1 MKNAVGKEIR
11 SRVFIDL
18 PAWIVRNLS
27 EEYEDHNDCDA
38 LDKQQTKDFVNEILP
53 EISGGKMFSDEK
65 FDACFM
71 EFDQEESG
79 FIEKDKMTDFSIKLM
94 CPDSDLGEDH
104 FPEFSLLDTTEYVVR
119 LAN

>member
-1 MKNAVGKEIR
+1 
-11 SRVFIDL
+11 
-18 PAWIVRNLS
+18 
-27 EEYEDHNDCDA
+27 
-38 LDKQQTKDFVNEILP
+38 
-53 EISGGKMFSDEK
+53 MFSDEK

-71 EFDQEESG
+71 EFDQKESG
-79 FIEKDKMTDFSIKLM
+79 FIEKDEMIDFSIKLM